1 MSDATLTSLI
11 AELRAAIG
19 DDARTP
25 RLVRTIHGLGYA
37 FCSDV
42 VSETASPTREPDRGR
57 SYRIILGERE
67 IALSRGST
75 FSDDLRK
82 QLPRV

>member
-19 DDARTP
+19 NDARTP
-25 RLVRTIHGLGYA
+25 RLVRTIHGYGYA
-37 FCSDV
+37 FCGDV

-57 SYRIILGERE
+57 SYHIILVSVKLRCL
-67 IALSRGST
+67 AGST